1 MELKIG
7 MVVLFL
13 KLALPF
19 FMNLFTGCTGS
30 LLVYALSLVMETG
43 GCASVAVH
51 GFLLWS
57 ARSRCAGSIVVVHGL
72 NCSMACAVFPDQ
84 GLNLHSY
91 ISKWIPNHWT
101 TRENPYFEK

>member
-43 GCASVAVH
+43 LRFSCGAW
-51 GFLLWS
+51 LL
-57 ARSRCAGSIVVVHGL
+57 VVERTL
-72 NCSMACAVFPDQ
+72 
-84 GLNLHSY
+84 
-91 ISKWIPNHWT
+91 
-101 TRENPYFEK
+101 